1 MHNRDISLVK
11 LTKVTIRDLSYIAV
25 RLNNIGKICIFY
37 ILKEPF
43 CILLYI
49 YIVYQL
55 KLWKKKSSLC
65 MESTFFCPLRIQFNG
80 SISIKQAQI

>member
-49 YIVYQL
+49 YSISVKTL
-55 KLWKKKSSLC
+55 EKKSSLC

>member
-25 RLNNIGKICIFY
+25 RLNYIGKICSFY

-49 YIVYQL
+49 YSISVKTL
-55 KLWKKKSSLC
+55 EKKK
-65 MESTFFCPLRIQFNG
+65 FFMYGINVFLSPKD
-80 SISIKQAQI
+80 SI